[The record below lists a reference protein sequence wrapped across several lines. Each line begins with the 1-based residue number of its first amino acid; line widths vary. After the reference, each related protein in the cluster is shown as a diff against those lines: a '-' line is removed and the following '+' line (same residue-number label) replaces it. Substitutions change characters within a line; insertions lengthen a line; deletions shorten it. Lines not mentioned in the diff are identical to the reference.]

1 MGHSLDISLALRI
14 DPLTIFNSRTLCP
27 CFIIII
33 IIIIIIISVVVINEN
48 DHNNKF

>member
-33 IIIIIIISVVVINEN
+33 IIIIIISVVVINEN